1 MLLANF
7 LLFQLAWF
15 ACVAG
20 AAYGMPWL
28 GVSVTLMTT
37 AWHLYQSKRAK
48 LEMLLMFGV
57 LLIGA
62 SFDQIMLLSE
72 LVTYQQHGWSTSLV
86 PVWIMALWLAFASTL
101 NLSLAW
107 MQGRYLMA
115 TVFGASGGPLAYFGA
130 QNIGAVT
137 LPGSASYIALSI
149 GWAIITPALL
159 YLAKHINRWHT
170 EHSA

>member
-7 LLFQLAWF
+7 ILFQLAWF

-20 AAYGMPWL
+20 AAYGQPWL
-28 GVSVTLMTT
+28 GVMVTLLT
-37 AWHLYQSKRAK
+37 AGWHLYQSKRAK
-48 LEMLLMFGV
+48 PELLLMFAV

-62 SFDQIMLLSE
+62 CFDQAMLLLQ
-72 LVTYQQHGWSTSLV
+72 LVSYQQHGWSASLV
-86 PVWIMALWLAFASTL
+86 PVWIMALWLAFATTL

-115 TVFGASGGPLAYFGA
+115 VLFGAAGGPLAYFGA

-137 LPGSASYIALSI
+137 LPDSTSYLVLSI
-149 GWAIITPALL
+149 GWGVITPLL
-159 YLAKHINRWHT
+159 LRLANYMNGYKT
-170 EHSA
+170 EQIS